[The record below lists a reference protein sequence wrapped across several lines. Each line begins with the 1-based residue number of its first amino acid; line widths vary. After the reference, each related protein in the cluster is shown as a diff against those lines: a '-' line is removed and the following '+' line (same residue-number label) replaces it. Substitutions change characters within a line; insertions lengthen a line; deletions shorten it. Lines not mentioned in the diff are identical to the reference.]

1 MESQVPHLSLKYID
15 ILSLTNNSSV
25 MNKSNNSTIL
35 EWSDPVVQTSLV
47 FIVIGLIFGLIIIL
61 VKRLHTQSTGN
72 NVFIAVTMIILSTG
86 LILLSAYI
94 VKKLAV
100 ISEELSAGL
109 TTIAMIIG
117 SRIRGFSRQSK
128 TTVIVFLCIFILLG
142 IVFTSIGFLNEILYI
157 LAGICWS
164 VAMFIV
170 IILTSYYVM
179 IRFPGY
185 FSSLYVTF
193 VIFYEFVITTLI
205 ILSCSICYLENK
217 NQTNTTMFKHCQFN

>member
-25 MNKSNNSTIL
+25 MNKSNNSTIPD
-35 EWSDPVVQTSLV
+35 WSDPVVRTSLV

-72 NVFIAVTMIILSTG
+72 NVFVAVTMIILSTG

-128 TTVIVFLCIFILLG
+128 ITIIVFLCIFILLG
-142 IVFTSIGFLNEILYI
+142 IVFTTVGFLHEILYI

-205 ILSCSICYLENK
+205 ILSCSICYPEIK
-217 NQTNTTMFKHCQFN
+217 NQTNTTMFKH

>member
-25 MNKSNNSTIL
+25 MNKSNNSTIPN
-35 EWSDPVVQTSLV
+35 WSDPVVRTSLV

-205 ILSCSICYLENK
+205 ILSCSICYLEIK
-217 NQTNTTMFKHCQFN
+217 NQTNTTMFKH

>member
-35 EWSDPVVQTSLV
+35 EWSNPVVQTSLV
-47 FIVIGLIFGLIIIL
+47 FMSNSCLQLLYLFTKLNVSPCLAFSVIGLIFGLIIIL

-86 LILLSAYI
+86 LILLSACIQKY
-94 VKKLAV
+94 LAV
-100 ISEELSAGL
+100 ISEGLSAGL

-128 TTVIVFLCIFILLG
+128 TT
-142 IVFTSIGFLNEILYI
+142 NILYI

-205 ILSCSICYLENK
+205 ILSCSICYLEIK
-217 NQTNTTMFKHCQFN
+217 NQTNTTMFKH

>member
-15 ILSLTNNSSV
+15 ILSLINNSSAT
-25 MNKSNNSTIL
+25 NQSRNSTIP
-35 EWSDPVVQTSLV
+35 EWSNPWVQTSIV

-86 LILLSAYI
+86 IILLNVCIQKY
-94 VKKLAV
+94 LAL
-100 ISEELSAGL
+100 ISEGLSAGL

-142 IVFTSIGFLNEILYI
+142 IVFTSIGFLNNILYI

-164 VAMFIV
+164 GAMFIV

-205 ILSCSICYLENK
+205 ILSCSICYLEV
-217 NQTNTTMFKHCQFN
+217 NQTNSKNFSLLTN

>member
-217 NQTNTTMFKHCQFN
+217 NQTNTTMFKH